1 MAPGLLPKP
10 HDPSSEILKPPLPTT
25 PVPTTPQL
33 APVLPARIE
42 LATCTVVSVARI
54 AAPALELPLLL
65 FANVLLVTVP
75 PCPLSIAPPAAETL
89 PEKVQLVTAS
99 VPAGPPL

>member
-1 MAPGLLPKP
+1 MSPLAPGLLPKP
-10 HDPSSEILKPPLPTT
+10 HDPSPEILQLLLPTT
-25 PVPTTPQL
+25 PVPTTPQSVL
-33 APVLPARIE
+33 VLPARIE

-75 PCPLSIAPPAAETL
+75 PCPLSIAPPAAQTS
-89 PEKVQLVTAS
+89 PERYS
-99 VPAGPPL
+99 S